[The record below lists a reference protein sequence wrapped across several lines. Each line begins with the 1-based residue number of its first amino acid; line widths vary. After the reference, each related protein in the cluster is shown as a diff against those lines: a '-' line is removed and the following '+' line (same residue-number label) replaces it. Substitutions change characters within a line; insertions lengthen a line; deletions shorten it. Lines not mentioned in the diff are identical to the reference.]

1 MSVEAR
7 RGCGFREV
15 KKLYL
20 VGEYT
25 PVFCDRLPLPIGECP
40 YCHQGIH
47 FVRSF
52 TKLDALKMFGLHGD
66 VCKDEHRPCFI
77 CDPTNKPSYVMMVGE
92 NSYPTPQDFMV
103 EAEAQGISK
112 KIPFIPKDMKLGETV
127 LYLAHNKACEVPDNT
142 PDKPSVLKEAESIL
156 EQTRM
161 VDTPKVKKALGIFT
175 AFIPQR
181 VEMLFYESEITEKLK
196 AKMAKRGISIISV
209 TDGDPDHMPIKKRRI
224 LKRKE
229 RRMQRKLT
237 NLNKKKRT
245 SKKGKQTEFPI

>member
-15 KKLYL
+15 HKLYL
-20 VGEYT
+20 VGGFVSV
-25 PVFCDRLPLPIGECP
+25 PCDRLPLPVQACP
-40 YCHQGIH
+40 YCGAGIH
-47 FVRSF
+47 FTRSM
-52 TKLDALKMFGLHGD
+52 TKINPLIIFGLHAD
-66 VCKDEHRPCFI
+66 CKDEHRPCFV
-77 CDPTNKPSYVMMVGE
+77 CDPTSKPAYVMIVGE
-92 NSYPTPQDFMV
+92 NSYPTPRDFMV
-103 EAEAQGISK
+103 EAEAQGVSK

-127 LYLAHNKACEVPDNT
+127 LYLAHNKACEVPDEPN
-142 PDKPSVLKEAESIL
+142 VIREAEAIL
-156 EQTRM
+156 GQARM

-196 AKMAKRGISIISV
+196 AKMEKRGITIISV
-209 TDGDPDHMPIKKRRI
+209 PNNDPDHMPIKKRRM

-229 RRMQRKLT
+229 RRMHKKLT

-245 SKKGKQTEFPI
+245 KKE